1 MNLLLL
7 VTNLQLFSLF
17 LNAFLHLGFFKKHTL
32 NESECIFWGEE
43 GSSGLTMGSVWL
55 IVQGGEGVL
64 VSA

>member
-32 NESECIFWGEE
+32 NESECIFGGGGGVEWVNSGKCVVDYARWGR
-43 GSSGLTMGSVWL
+43 
-55 IVQGGEGVL
+55 GVD
-64 VSA
+64 